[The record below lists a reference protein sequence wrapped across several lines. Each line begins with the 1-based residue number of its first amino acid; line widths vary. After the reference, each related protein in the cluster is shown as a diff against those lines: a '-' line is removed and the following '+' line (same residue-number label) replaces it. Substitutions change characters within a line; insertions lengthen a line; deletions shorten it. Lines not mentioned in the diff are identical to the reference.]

1 MILFMT
7 NVEIVMKTLEVSIDT
22 YNRLA
27 THATGFESPENVI
40 IRLLNAYEFVPGKK
54 PELSFIPENEDEFKR
69 RLVESR
75 LAHVELHLQDGTIE
89 TGVWNARSFSE
100 SSNLRANIWS
110 GYLRNWEKKG
120 IVSASFEVVHS
131 DNSDDVI
138 VETANYMIYDI
149 NQHVSGS
156 ISVKVNGMDARPVMP
171 SLKRIAEAL
180 NVSTNNSNNNPL
192 NTRQL
197 GAAIIGAIN
206 PQ

>member
-1 MILFMT
+1 
-7 NVEIVMKTLEVSIDT
+7 MKTLEVSIDT

-27 THATGFESPENVI
+27 NHATGFESPENVI

-69 RLVESR
+69 GLVESR

-110 GYLRNWEKKG
+110 GYLRNWEKRG

-131 DNSDDVI
+131 DNSSDEI
-138 VETANYMIYDI
+138 VETAHYKYYLI
-149 NQHVSGS
+149 NHHASGS
-156 ISVKVNGMDARPVMP
+156 ISVKVKDMDARPVMP
-171 SLKRIAEAL
+171 FLKEIAEEL

-197 GAAIIGAIN
+197 GVAVIRAIN

>member
-1 MILFMT
+1 MKKL
-7 NVEIVMKTLEVSIDT
+7 EISTDT

-27 THATGFESPENVI
+27 NHATGFETPENVI
-40 IRLLNAYEFVPGKK
+40 IRLLDAYEFVPGKK
-54 PELSFIPENEDEFKR
+54 PELSFIPENEDEFKQ

-89 TGVWNARSFSE
+89 TGNWNARSFSE

-110 GYLRNWEKKG
+110 GYLRNWEKRG

-131 DNSDDVI
+131 DNSADEI
-138 VETANYMIYDI
+138 VETAHYKHYYI
-149 NQHVSGS
+149 NHHVSGS
-156 ISVKVNGMDARPVMP
+156 ISVKVKDMDARPVMP
-171 SLKRIAEAL
+171 FLKKIAEEL

-197 GAAIIGAIN
+197 GVAIIRAIN